1 MTKLYLAI
9 PCYNEE
15 EVLRDSAEKLLN
27 KYSTMMAEGK
37 ISADS
42 RIVFI
47 DDGSK
52 DRTWEIIS
60 ELHTENPIFQ
70 GIKLSR
76 NRGHQN
82 ALLCGLMTLKDKAD
96 AVISIDADLQDDINT
111 FDEMVAKY
119 EDGCDVVYG
128 VRSKRETD
136 TFFKRFTAEGFYK
149 ILNHMGAKV
158 IFNHADF
165 RLMSK
170 RALNA
175 FSLYKETN
183 IFLRG
188 MVPMIGFKS
197 DIVTYERSERLAG
210 ESKYPLKK
218 MLALAWEG
226 ITSLSIQPI
235 RIITWLGA
243 IVFGISLIMIIYSL
257 ISFFCGWSFGSA
269 ASIESNI
276 LSNPSLSKKI
286 GDNPSEK
293 LDIAQTAT
301 PYYIMTNTDD
311 ENSPFYNDYFYD
323 EYKGSYG
330 GWPVY
335 VAQGL
340 NCGFGTYPET
350 LMPYENSLL
359 GYSNTLKYYS
369 DYHLKEY
376 NQLSNDAN
384 TLKDNIINNGAIG
397 VYYYNLV
404 VTLKIHFLIVIAK
417 KKSKKA
423 MNNLML

>member
-15 EVLRDSAEKLLN
+15 EVLRDSAEKLIK
-27 KYSTMMAEGK
+27 KYDRMMTEGK
-37 ISADS
+37 ISFDS
-42 RIVFI
+42 KIVFI

-52 DRTWEIIS
+52 DKTWSIIS
-60 ELHTENPIFQ
+60 ELHNENSVFQ

-96 AVISIDADLQDDINT
+96 AVISIDADLQDDINV
-111 FDEMVAKY
+111 FDEMVEKY
-119 EDGCDVVYG
+119 ENGCDVVYG

-136 TFFKRFTAEGFYK
+136 SFFKRFTAESFYK
-149 ILNHMGAKV
+149 ILDRMGAKV

-188 MVPMIGFKS
+188 MVPLIGYKS

-226 ITSLSIQPI
+226 ITSMSIQPI
-235 RIITWLGA
+235 RLITWLGA
-243 IVFGISLIMIIYSL
+243 IVFAISFIFIIYSL
-257 ISFFCGWSFGSA
+257 VSFFVGAAVSGW
-269 ASIESNI
+269 ASTLCSIWA
-276 LSNPSLSKKI
+276 L
-286 GDNPSEK
+286 
-293 LDIAQTAT
+293 
-301 PYYIMTNTDD
+301 
-311 ENSPFYNDYFYD
+311 
-323 EYKGSYG
+323 G
-330 GWPVY
+330 GL
-335 VAQGL
+335 Q
-340 NCGFGTYPET
+340 
-350 LMPYENSLL
+350 LL
-359 GYSNTLKYYS
+359 
-369 DYHLKEY
+369 
-376 NQLSNDAN
+376 
-384 TLKDNIINNGAIG
+384 AIG
-397 VYYYNLV
+397 IIGEYIG
-404 VTLKIHFLIVIAK
+404 KIYLETKHRPRFIVEEFLED
-417 KKSKKA
+417 
-423 MNNLML
+423 

>member
-15 EVLRDSAEKLLN
+15 EVLRDSAEKLIK
-27 KYSTMMAEGK
+27 KYDRMMTEGK
-37 ISADS
+37 ISFDS
-42 RIVFI
+42 KIVFI

-52 DRTWEIIS
+52 DKTWSIIS
-60 ELHTENPIFQ
+60 ELHNENSVFQ

-96 AVISIDADLQDDINT
+96 AVISIDADLQDDINV
-111 FDEMVAKY
+111 FDEMVEKY
-119 EDGCDVVYG
+119 ENGCDVVYG

-136 TFFKRFTAEGFYK
+136 SFFKRFTAESFYK
-149 ILNHMGAKV
+149 ILDRMGAKV

-188 MVPMIGFKS
+188 MVPLIGYKS

-226 ITSLSIQPI
+226 ITSMSIQPI
-235 RIITWLGA
+235 RLITWLGA
-243 IVFGISLIMIIYSL
+243 IVFAISFIFIIYSL
-257 ISFFCGWSFGSA
+257 VSFFVGAAVSGW
-269 ASIESNI
+269 ASTLCSIWA
-276 LSNPSLSKKI
+276 L
-286 GDNPSEK
+286 
-293 LDIAQTAT
+293 
-301 PYYIMTNTDD
+301 
-311 ENSPFYNDYFYD
+311 
-323 EYKGSYG
+323 G
-330 GWPVY
+330 GL
-335 VAQGL
+335 Q
-340 NCGFGTYPET
+340 
-350 LMPYENSLL
+350 LL
-359 GYSNTLKYYS
+359 
-369 DYHLKEY
+369 
-376 NQLSNDAN
+376 
-384 TLKDNIINNGAIG
+384 AIG
-397 VYYYNLV
+397 VIGEYIG
-404 VTLKIHFLIVIAK
+404 KIYLETKHRPRFIVEEFLED
-417 KKSKKA
+417 
-423 MNNLML
+423 